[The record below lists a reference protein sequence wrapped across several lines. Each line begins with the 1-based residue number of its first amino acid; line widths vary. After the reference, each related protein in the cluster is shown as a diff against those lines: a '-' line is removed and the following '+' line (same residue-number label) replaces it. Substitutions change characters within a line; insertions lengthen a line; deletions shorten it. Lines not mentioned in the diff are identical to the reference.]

1 MSWPKFVE
9 AFKEKFPEEHVVKE
23 DVVEWIEDYIK
34 ENKKEY
40 RDNRDSG
47 KLTFGKY
54 KGYEISEL
62 AQTEKGK
69 DYLQWL
75 MAQSFF
81 SEDKFTCYHNKLKEL
96 GIKKKKNKDPEEKKP
111 EKEHKERKER
121 KEKKEKRETHS
132 E

>member
-1 MSWPKFVE
+1 M
-9 AFKEKFPEEHVVKE
+9 
-23 DVVEWIEDYIK
+23 EWIEDYIK

-96 GIKKKKNKDPEEKKP
+96 GIKKKKSPQVERSVNGKP
-111 EKEHKERKER
+111 EKEKPQEP
-121 KEKKEKRETHS
+121 KEKKVKRETHS

>member
-9 AFKEKFPEEHVVKE
+9 AFKEKFPEIDE

-96 GIKKKKNKDPEEKKP
+96 GIKKKKNKPQEEPKEKKA
-111 EKEHKERKER
+111 

>member
-96 GIKKKKNKDPEEKKP
+96 GIKKKKEKKP
-111 EKEHKERKER
+111 EKEKPQEP
-121 KEKKEKRETHS
+121 KEKKVKRETHS

>member
-9 AFKEKFPEEHVVKE
+9 AFKEKFPEIDE

-34 ENKKEY
+34 DNKKEY

-96 GIKKKKNKDPEEKKP
+96 GIKKKKEKKP
-111 EKEHKERKER
+111 KEAQEV
-121 KEKKEKRETHS
+121 KEKKEKKEKNPQVES